1 MPDSDPNQHS
11 TQEFVQLLNSFKGV
25 EGDIKKMAEVLNEKT
40 DKEKETKQ
48 LKASKDQTDKFAN
61 LAEKFDLFLRESKE
75 ARKEASDSEKEKDK
89 DKKTS
94 IESQRIVLE
103 EMYATLTRSNV
114 DKRTGET
121 DKDPGGK
128 EEKKK
133 EIKTLAEQIGD
144 TIERS
149 FKKFTSIGPVKQA
162 MTSTSTIAGELVG
175 LLLGGGVLLALGKAL
190 GVPLADTVWNFVKSS
205 WNVFSDF
212 MTEKLGGWWTVIQGG
227 LALIVA
233 NMTGLLPLITGA
245 MGVAWSIVRAGGGAA
260 LRAGAGLL
268 GGGAAAAEGAAAASA
283 AKTAT
288 AARTAAATAE
298 LAEGASGVA
307 NAAKVATGV
316 VSGFSKLL
324 AGAAPVFSAI
334 SAKFNYEDAKKFQ
347 AAGLTE
353 AAGMK
358 TTALGLD
365 ITSGLLGVGAL
376 GAGLFAAPTA
386 AAVLGIGAAATGIG
400 GAVYSWFGNKKAETE
415 KAQKQIEMDT
425 TTQLDSIIN
434 NSKKEADALI
444 EKTKQGFN
452 DLTKKGKSLFQT
464 SAESK
469 AEHRQEFS
477 NSVENL
483 ESAIDKSI
491 NALMDWDQRNMNPI
505 QAISEMMKGMAGP
518 KKSNPGSSNPVTTRD
533 QVHDY
538 RKSYRLQLG
547 TAG

>member
-162 MTSTSTIAGELVG
+162 MTSTSTIGGELIG
-175 LLLGGGVLLALGKAL
+175 LLVGGGVLLALGKAL
-190 GVPLADTVWNFVKSS
+190 GIPLADAVWDVLKKSS
-205 WNVFSDF
+205 LVLLDIMIKEFKSWSLPVQ
-212 MTEKLGGWWTVIQGG
+212 LGFG
-227 LALIVA
+227 AIVA
-233 NMTGLLPLITGA
+233 GLTGLLPLIVRASVMLLKGLGSL
-245 MGVAWSIVRAGGGAA
+245 GVAAARGGFN
-260 LRAGAGLL
+260 LFR
-268 GGGAAAAEGAAAASA
+268 GGAAAAQAKAAADATKAATA

-288 AARTAAATAE
+288 AATKLAQGATQ
-298 LAEGASGVA
+298 VA
-307 NAAKVATGV
+307 NAARTT
-316 VSGFSKLL
+316 SGFWGRSIPLL
-324 AGAAPVFSAI
+324 NTAI
-334 SAKFNYEDAKKFQ
+334 SAIFAKLDYEDAKKFK
-347 AAGLTE
+347 AAGLNEASDLKAT
-353 AAGMK
+353 AAGFN
-358 TTALGLD
+358 
-365 ITSGLLGVGAL
+365 ITSALLGAAGVGAVAL
-376 GAGLFAAPTA
+376 GAPVAGATALTLGFGALAA
-386 AAVLGIGAAATGIG
+386 GGIG
-400 GAVYSWFGNKKAETE
+400 GAYSWFGNKKAETE
-415 KAQKQIEMDT
+415 KAQKQIEIET
-425 TTQLDSIIN
+425 TTELDKIIDY
-434 NSKKEADALI
+434 SKKEANNLI
-444 EKTKQGFN
+444 QRTKKGF
-452 DLTKKGKSLFQT
+452 DELTKKGKSLFET
-464 SAESK
+464 SAESR

-505 QAISEMMKGMAGP
+505 QAISEMMKGLAGP
-518 KKSNPGSSNPVTTRD
+518 KKSNPGYTNPTTDRSDHIHTNRSNRR
-533 QVHDY
+533 Y
-538 RKSYRLQLG
+538 ALG
-547 TAG
+547 T